1 MCYYLFYHHSVETF
15 YLSPKFCHHN
25 KTCMFF
31 FLHNYVFIY
40 VEEFICNNFQSKNPG
55 LKTMNI
61 LGEGDFINVFHKTG
75 AYIVD
80 KQ

>member
-1 MCYYLFYHHSVETF
+1 
-15 YLSPKFCHHN
+15 
-25 KTCMFF
+25 MFF
-31 FLHNYVFIY
+31 FLHNCVFIY
-40 VEEFICNNFQSKNPG
+40 VEEFIRNNFQSKNPG

>member
-1 MCYYLFYHHSVETF
+1 ML
-15 YLSPKFCHHN
+15 
-25 KTCMFF
+25 F

-40 VEEFICNNFQSKNPG
+40 VEEFICNSFKSKNPG

-61 LGEGDFINVFHKTG
+61 FVGEGDFINVYCETG
-75 AYIVD
+75 AYILD